1 MANKAAPAD
10 NLCLCGQRYLGS
22 ILRPQEAKMGR
33 KREKQIL
40 IRLSEKEYAHLNE
53 QADLAQ
59 LNINQFVRNLIM
71 SVKMKPRPKKEWAEI
86 LRQMSAIGNNLN
98 QIVYRAE
105 LHGLTDE
112 PTLLGVQEEFEKLKQ
127 KMEEF

>member
-1 MANKAAPAD
+1 
-10 NLCLCGQRYLGS
+10 
-22 ILRPQEAKMGR
+22 MGR

-40 IRLSEKEYAHLNE
+40 IRLSEKEYAHLTK
-53 QADLAQ
+53 QADLVQ
-59 LNINQFVRNLIM
+59 LNINQFVCNLIM
-71 SVKMKPRPKKEWAEI
+71 GVQMKPRPKKEWAEI

-98 QIVYRAE
+98 QIVYRAK

>member
-1 MANKAAPAD
+1 
-10 NLCLCGQRYLGS
+10 
-22 ILRPQEAKMGR
+22 MGR
-33 KREKQIL
+33 IRKKQIL
-40 IRLSEKEYAHLNE
+40 IRLSEKEYLHLAE

-59 LNINQFVRNLIM
+59 LNMAQFVRNLIM
-71 SVKMKPRPKKEWAEI
+71 GIKMKPRPKEEWAEL

>member
-1 MANKAAPAD
+1 
-10 NLCLCGQRYLGS
+10 
-22 ILRPQEAKMGR
+22 MGR
-33 KREKQIL
+33 IRKKQIL

-53 QADLAQ
+53 QADLVQ

-112 PTLLGVQEEFEKLKQ
+112 QALLSVQEEFAKLRQ
-127 KMEEF
+127 KMEVF

>member
-1 MANKAAPAD
+1 
-10 NLCLCGQRYLGS
+10 
-22 ILRPQEAKMGR
+22 MGR
-33 KREKQIL
+33 IRKKQIL
-40 IRLSEKEYAHLNE
+40 IRLSEKEYAHLTE

-71 SVKMKPRPKKEWAEI
+71 GVKIKPRPKEEWAEL

-105 LHGLTDE
+105 LHELTDE
-112 PTLLGVQEEFEKLKQ
+112 QALLNVQEEFAKLKQ
-127 KMEEF
+127 QMEGV